1 MTGIVRD
8 GGTITHNGEDTSVL
22 VCVHAADTTFY
33 YDTKEQ
39 VLFGSVDYPITLEG
53 DPWEMFQSIDF
64 ADLNG
69 DGNSDVTMK
78 FNDSGSEL
86 VIVWFW
92 DAEKEQFKY
101 QPD

>member
-1 MTGIVRD
+1 MF
-8 GGTITHNGEDTSVL
+8 DTV
-22 VCVHAADTTFY
+22 FY
-33 YDTKEQ
+33 PTELAQK
-39 VLFGSVDYPITLEG
+39 VALSG
-53 DPWEMFQSIDF
+53 DVWGMYKSIDF

-92 DAEKEQFKY
+92 DAEKEQFKN